1 MPVQDYAEEAINS
14 NRNLALEVMF
24 AVALLIRTKFFG
36 VCEGNDCDV
45 SLDFAT
51 QLPCRFSGRSL
62 QRAAWVDSDRKDYPR
77 FASVTP
83 LSSGREATGV
93 RTPNESGNHQKKYVQ
108 EKTWPDGLA
117 RRAHF
122 FWAVGSAR

>member
-14 NRNLALEVMF
+14 NRNLALEATF

-45 SLDFAT
+45 SFDFAT

-62 QRAAWVDSDRKDYPR
+62 QRAAWVDSDRKDYPEIR
-77 FASVTP
+77 F
-83 LSSGREATGV
+83 G
-93 RTPNESGNHQKKYVQ
+93 Y
-108 EKTWPDGLA
+108 
-117 RRAHF
+117 
-122 FWAVGSAR
+122 SAIVWQGGDRGPHSE